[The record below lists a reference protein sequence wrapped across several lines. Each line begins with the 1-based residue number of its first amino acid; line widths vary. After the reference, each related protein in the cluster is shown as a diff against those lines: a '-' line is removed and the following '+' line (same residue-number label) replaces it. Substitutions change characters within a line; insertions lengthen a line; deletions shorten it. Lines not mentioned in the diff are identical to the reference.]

1 MDGQPASSSP
11 NRDSRVRVLIIEDN
25 ALIAL
30 DLETQMEDLGCDV
43 VGVAVTAA
51 QAIDTARR
59 TLPDLALVDL
69 QLADGAGPALR
80 TGCGL
85 YNPERKPAQRHRGG
99 TTCDPSPGD
108 AFEAGAPARTGRCR
122 LAVPETP
129 SANEGSVAKPLPVIF
144 MRSPA
149 TAVRRSFALSLGL
162 RANCSSRPTVRMRA
176 VPGLRACC
184 GGALLLESYF
194 GDGCGGW
201 I

>member
-69 QLADGAGPALR
+69 QLADSSRGQDAALVLR
-80 TGCGL
+80 SELDVACIILSGSLHSVT
-85 YNPERKPAQRHRGG
+85 E
-99 TTCDPSPGD
+99 
-108 AFEAGAPARTGRCR
+108 EER
-122 LAVPETP
+122 LAIRPLAML
-129 SANEGSVAKPLPVIF
+129 SKPVLPHE
-144 MRSPA
+144 
-149 TAVRRSFALSLGL
+149 LGDVV
-162 RANCSSRPTVRMRA
+162 SRYQKTHRQTK
-176 VPGLRACC
+176 GL
-184 GGALLLESYF
+184 
-194 GDGCGGW
+194 
-201 I
+201 

>member
-69 QLADGAGPALR
+69 QLADGSRGQDAALVLR
-80 TGCGL
+80 SALDVACIILSGSLHSVT
-85 YNPERKPAQRHRGG
+85 E
-99 TTCDPSPGD
+99 
-108 AFEAGAPARTGRCR
+108 EER
-122 LAVPETP
+122 LAIRPLAML
-129 SANEGSVAKPLPVIF
+129 SKPVLPHE
-144 MRSPA
+144 
-149 TAVRRSFALSLGL
+149 LGDVV
-162 RANCSSRPTVRMRA
+162 SRYQKTHRQTK
-176 VPGLRACC
+176 GL
-184 GGALLLESYF
+184 
-194 GDGCGGW
+194 
-201 I
+201 

>member
-69 QLADGAGPALR
+69 QLADGSRGQDAALVLR
-80 TGCGL
+80 SELDVAYMILSGSLHSVT
-85 YNPERKPAQRHRGG
+85 E
-99 TTCDPSPGD
+99 
-108 AFEAGAPARTGRCR
+108 EER
-122 LAVPETP
+122 LAIRPLAML
-129 SANEGSVAKPLPVIF
+129 SKPVLPHE
-144 MRSPA
+144 
-149 TAVRRSFALSLGL
+149 LGDVV
-162 RANCSSRPTVRMRA
+162 SRYQKTHRQTK
-176 VPGLRACC
+176 GL
-184 GGALLLESYF
+184 
-194 GDGCGGW
+194 
-201 I
+201 

>member
-69 QLADGAGPALR
+69 QLADG
-80 TGCGL
+80 
-85 YNPERKPAQRHRGG
+85 
-99 TTCDPSPGD
+99 S
-108 AFEAGAPARTGRCR
+108 R
-122 LAVPETP
+122 L
-129 SANEGSVAKPLPVIF
+129 G
-144 MRSPA
+144 
-149 TAVRRSFALSLGL
+149 
-162 RANCSSRPTVRMRA
+162 
-176 VPGLRACC
+176 
-184 GGALLLESYF
+184 
-194 GDGCGGW
+194 
-201 I
+201 

>member
-69 QLADGAGPALR
+69 QLADGSRGQDAALVLR
-80 TGCGL
+80 SELDVAYIILSGSL
-85 YNPERKPAQRHRGG
+85 HSVIE
-99 TTCDPSPGD
+99 
-108 AFEAGAPARTGRCR
+108 EER
-122 LAVPETP
+122 LAIRPLAML
-129 SANEGSVAKPLPVIF
+129 SKPVLPHE
-144 MRSPA
+144 
-149 TAVRRSFALSLGL
+149 LGDVV
-162 RANCSSRPTVRMRA
+162 SRYQKPPRQTK
-176 VPGLRACC
+176 GL
-184 GGALLLESYF
+184 
-194 GDGCGGW
+194 
-201 I
+201 

>member
-69 QLADGAGPALR
+69 QLADSSRGQDAALVLR
-80 TGCGL
+80 SELDVAYMILSGSLHSVT
-85 YNPERKPAQRHRGG
+85 E
-99 TTCDPSPGD
+99 
-108 AFEAGAPARTGRCR
+108 EER
-122 LAVPETP
+122 LAIRPLAML
-129 SANEGSVAKPLPVIF
+129 SKPVLPHE
-144 MRSPA
+144 
-149 TAVRRSFALSLGL
+149 LGDVV
-162 RANCSSRPTVRMRA
+162 SRYQKTHRQTK
-176 VPGLRACC
+176 GL
-184 GGALLLESYF
+184 
-194 GDGCGGW
+194 
-201 I
+201 